1 MTSIIIVESA
11 IIIALLLIA
20 FVIGSKNTL
29 ISKKEYVR
37 MLESLTKANK
47 NLKEAASTIKL
58 KDIQIEFLKVAKNEL
73 YDKIHNKPQDAK
85 GKFCRKEDA
94 VNVAN
99 N

>member
-1 MTSIIIVESA
+1 MTTIIIVESA

-20 FVIGSKNTL
+20 FVIGSNSTL

-73 YDKIHNKPQDAK
+73 YDKIHNKPHDAK
-85 GKFCRKEDA
+85 GRFYRKEKVSD
-94 VNVAN
+94 VAN